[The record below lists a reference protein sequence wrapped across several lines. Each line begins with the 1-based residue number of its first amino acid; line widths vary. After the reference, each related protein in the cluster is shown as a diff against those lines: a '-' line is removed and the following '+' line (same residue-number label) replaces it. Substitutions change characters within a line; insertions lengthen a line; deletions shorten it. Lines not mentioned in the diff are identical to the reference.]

1 MGVGASTIAI
11 AALATAVVGTGIA
24 GYGAIQQ
31 GNAAQSA
38 ADYQAQVATNNAT
51 IADQNAKSAVAAG
64 NAQAEQQRMKTNAII
79 GAQVAAQAS
88 SGLDTGSGSP
98 LDVRT
103 STKELGELDV
113 LTIRNNAARQAYG
126 YQSQSNSFAA
136 QSGLDLATGA
146 NAATAGQISSVSSI
160 LGGASS
166 VGKKFA
172 DFKTSG
178 AFNNPS
184 PNLSVLSPSLN
195 PGVGGAGGFT

>member
-1 MGVGASTIAI
+1 MPSASIP
-11 AALATAVVGTGIA
+11 AALATAAIVASVAGAGVGA
-24 GYGAIQQ
+24 YGAISA

-38 ADYQAQVATNNAT
+38 ANYQGQVAANNAI
-51 IADQNAKSAVAAG
+51 IADQNAKAATAAG

-79 GAQVAAQAS
+79 GAQMAGQAS

-126 YQSQSNSFAA
+126 YQTQSSSFTA
-136 QSGLDLATGA
+136 QGALDRLTGA
-146 NAATAGQISSVSSI
+146 NAATAGDIGGISSI

-184 PNLSVLSPSLN
+184 PTT
-195 PGVGGAGGFT
+195 GGAGP